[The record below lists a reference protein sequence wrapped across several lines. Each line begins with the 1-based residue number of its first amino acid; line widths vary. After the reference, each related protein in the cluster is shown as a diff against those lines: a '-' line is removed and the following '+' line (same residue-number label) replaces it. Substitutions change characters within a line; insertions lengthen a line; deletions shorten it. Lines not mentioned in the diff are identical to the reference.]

1 MKYKTCFSVPCDS
14 GNGAR
19 WFIQHATIQLQSHQ
33 LHKVDKKGV
42 SAIWAKLKFRTH
54 NKLAH
59 ISSRQKKGIIFPCNI
74 P

>member
-42 SAIWAKLKFRTH
+42 SAIW
-54 NKLAH
+54 
-59 ISSRQKKGIIFPCNI
+59 
-74 P
+74 